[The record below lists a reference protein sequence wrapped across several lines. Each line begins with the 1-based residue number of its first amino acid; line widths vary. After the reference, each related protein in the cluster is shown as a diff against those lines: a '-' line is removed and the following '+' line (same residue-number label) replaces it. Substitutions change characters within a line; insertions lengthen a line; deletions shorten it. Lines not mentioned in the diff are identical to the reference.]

1 MTGPTEGMVPTSS
14 TPRIVTANA
23 VTPVGALTTRI
34 EWPAWRTIVPTLIN
48 GTTRLREL
56 RRADAASLLS
66 MLAPK
71 EVSRFI
77 APPPTTLQ
85 GFEEFVGWTHRKRC
99 AGQYICF
106 GIVPAGF
113 DVAIGI
119 FQLQLA
125 AVPIPEW
132 GFAMGSTFWGTGLFV
147 EAAEAVVD
155 FAFRGVDVVELG
167 ARAVIENGR
176 GNGALR
182 KLGAVCEGLVPAGH
196 VKDGR
201 VLDQF
206 YWTLSTDAPIRRKV
220 IWEARD
226 LHE

>member
-1 MTGPTEGMVPTSS
+1 MVPTSS
-14 TPRIVTANA
+14 MPRIVTADA
-23 VTPVGALTTRI
+23 VTSAGALTTRI
-34 EWPAWRTIVPTLIN
+34 EWPAWRTIVPALIN

-56 RRADAASLLS
+56 RRADASSLLS
-66 MLAPK
+66 MLAPT

-85 GFEEFVGWTHRKRC
+85 GFEEFIHWTHRKRI
-99 AGQYICF
+99 AGQYVCL

-113 DVAIGI
+113 DAAIGI

-125 AVPIPEW
+125 ALPIPEW
-132 GFAMGSTFWGTGLFV
+132 GFAMGSPFWGTGLFV

-155 FAFRGVDVVELG
+155 FAFRGVGVVERG
-167 ARAVIENGR
+167 ARAVIENER

-182 KLGAVCEGLVPAGH
+182 KLGAVCAGIVPAGH
-196 VKDGR
+196 VKDGQ

-206 YWTLSTDAPIRRKV
+206 YWILSADAPIRRRV

>member
-1 MTGPTEGMVPTSS
+1 
-14 TPRIVTANA
+14 
-23 VTPVGALTTRI
+23 
-34 EWPAWRTIVPTLIN
+34 
-48 GTTRLREL
+48 
-56 RRADAASLLS
+56 
-66 MLAPK
+66 
-71 EVSRFI
+71 
-77 APPPTTLQ
+77 
-85 GFEEFVGWTHRKRC
+85 
-99 AGQYICF
+99 
-106 GIVPAGF
+106 
-113 DVAIGI
+113 
-119 FQLQLA
+119 
-125 AVPIPEW
+125 
-132 GFAMGSTFWGTGLFV
+132 MGSTFWGTGLFV